1 MNHPA
6 NTSTLR
12 PVVIAT
18 LCLVV
23 IAASALWIHRSEF
36 AAPKFNVALHQAVG
50 RVMAEETA
58 RAVNQTGRVVIVAIE
73 LAGVPELKVQLEEFE
88 RALRRFPHVT
98 IKEKYL
104 LEADD
109 KPKYSFGAGLSSRR
123 FVRLV
128 NKNQSA
134 DAIVSFVGAP
144 SLSTN
149 EMAELKKTP
158 KFIAEA
164 RAADKLK
171 PVFAQKILHTAIVS
185 RFQFPT
191 PVKGR
196 PANSQ
201 EWFDQRWQ
209 VVTAANAAELPDGRG
224 E

>member
-1 MNHPA
+1 MNIPA
-6 NTSTLR
+6 HGPR
-12 PVVIAT
+12 PVLIAT
-18 LCLVV
+18 LCLAV
-23 IAASALWIHRSEF
+23 IAGCGWWIYRAEF

-58 RAVNQTGRVVIVAIE
+58 RAMNDTGRVVIVAIE
-73 LAGVPELKVQLEEFE
+73 LAGVPELKVQLKEFE
-88 RALRRFPHVT
+88 RVLRKFPNVT

-104 LEADD
+104 LETED
-109 KPKYSFGAGLSSRR
+109 KPKYSFGTGLSGRR

-144 SLSTN
+144 SLSSN
-149 EMAELKKTP
+149 EVAELKKTP
-158 KFIAEA
+158 RFIAEA

-171 PVFAQKILHTAIVS
+171 PGFEQKVLHTAIVS

-196 PANSQ
+196 PRNSQ

-209 VVTAANAAELPDGRG
+209 VVTAANAKDLPDGKG